1 MRHTTVEQHG
11 KHRVILALLIA
22 GALALAGCSSP
33 PKTAA
38 TTPPVSAPPTSEPA
52 TTPAPTPSTAAIY
65 KPATDKG
72 PAENVPVPVLPE
84 KAKEFSKE
92 GLIAF
97 TKYWYSTLGYAFETG
112 DPEPMM
118 TVSDTECRTCSAMK
132 QATVAGHAGGKWIS
146 GGRMVI
152 ERPNSDFAKTPDGT
166 YQAITMARQEQ
177 VRYFKADKSLSKDLG
192 VTTARGDILVGSYR
206 DGHWKAVTVEHIAG
220 SSGS

>member
-52 TTPAPTPSTAAIY
+52 TTPAPTPSAAAIY
-65 KPATDKG
+65 KPATAKG

-118 TVSDTECRTCSAMK
+118 TVTGPDCPTCKAMK
-132 QATVAGHAGGKWIS
+132 AAVVPWHTEGRWIVGGQMIVLSVEASFVPLDDGAYQAVA
-146 GGRMVI
+146 MV
-152 ERPNSDFAKTPDGT
+152 RQQNVKYFRGDGT
-166 YQAITMARQEQ
+166 LAE
-177 VRYFKADKSLSKDLG
+177 DKGIKPTTGDLF
-192 VTTARGDILVGSYR
+192 VASYTQ
-206 DGHWKAVTVEHIAG
+206 GHWMASNVSHLAG
-220 SSGS
+220 SKK